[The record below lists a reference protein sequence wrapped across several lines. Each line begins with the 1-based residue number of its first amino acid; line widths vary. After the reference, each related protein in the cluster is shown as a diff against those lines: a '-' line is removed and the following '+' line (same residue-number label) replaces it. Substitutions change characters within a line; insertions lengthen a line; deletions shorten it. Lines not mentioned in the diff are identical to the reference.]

1 MDIMKMAAEMFANGT
16 ASNKLDI
23 NQIQSAL
30 SGLLGSQG
38 GNLDL
43 GKIVASMN
51 QQGGL
56 QSIVASWLGDGDNAP
71 ISPDEV
77 KNVLG
82 SDQISQ
88 FASKLNIDP
97 DTALNGLSQ
106 SLPAMVDKASSGG
119 SLLDSFGGVGGLM
132 NTVGKL
138 FK

>member
-1 MDIMKMAAEMFANGT
+1 MDIMKIAAEMFANGT
-16 ASNKLDI
+16 ANKNLDI

-30 SGLLGSQG
+30 SGLLGGQG

-43 GKIVASMN
+43 GKIVANMS

-56 QSIVASWLGDGDNAP
+56 QSIVNSWLGDGANAP

-82 SDQISQ
+82 SDQVSQ

-119 SLLDSFGGVGGLM
+119 SLLDTFGGVGGLM

>member
-1 MDIMKMAAEMFANGT
+1 MDIMKMAAELFANVT
-16 ASNKLDI
+16 ANKNLDT

-30 SGLLGSQG
+30 SGLLAGQG

-43 GKIVASMN
+43 GKIVASMS

-56 QSIVASWLGDGDNAP
+56 QSIVNSWLGDGANAP
-71 ISPDEV
+71 ISPDDV
-77 KNVLG
+77 NNVLG
-82 SDQISQ
+82 SDQVSQ

-106 SLPAMVDKASSGG
+106 SLPAVVDKASSGG
-119 SLLDSFGGVGGLM
+119 PLLDSFGGMGGLM

>member
-1 MDIMKMAAEMFANGT
+1 MDIMKMAAELFANGT
-16 ASNKLDI
+16 ANKNLDI

-30 SGLLGSQG
+30 SGLLGGQG

-43 GKIVASMN
+43 GKIVASMS

-56 QSIVASWLGDGDNAP
+56 QSIVNSWLGDGSNAP
-71 ISPDEV
+71 ISPDDV

-82 SDQISQ
+82 SDQVSQ

>member
-1 MDIMKMAAEMFANGT
+1 MDIMKMAAEMFASGT
-16 ASNKLDI
+16 ANKNLDTS
-23 NQIQSAL
+23 QIQSAL
-30 SGLLGSQG
+30 SGLLGGQG

-43 GKIVASMN
+43 GKIVASMS

-56 QSIVASWLGDGDNAP
+56 QSIVNSWLGDGANAP

-82 SDQISQ
+82 SDQVSQ

-97 DTALNGLSQ
+97 DTALNGLSR

>member
-16 ASNKLDI
+16 ANKNLDTS
-23 NQIQSAL
+23 QIQSAL
-30 SGLLGSQG
+30 SGLLGGQG

-43 GKIVASMN
+43 GKIVASMS

-56 QSIVASWLGDGDNAP
+56 QSIVNSWLGDGANAP

-82 SDQISQ
+82 SDQVSQ

>member
-1 MDIMKMAAEMFANGT
+1 MDIMKMAAELFANVT
-16 ASNKLDI
+16 ANKNLDT

-30 SGLLGSQG
+30 SGLLGGQG

-43 GKIVASMN
+43 GKIVASMS

-56 QSIVASWLGDGDNAP
+56 QSIVNSWLGDGANAP
-71 ISPDEV
+71 ISPDDV

-82 SDQISQ
+82 SDQVSQ

-106 SLPAMVDKASSGG
+106 SLPAVVDKASSGG
-119 SLLDSFGGVGGLM
+119 SLLDTFGGVGGLM

>member
-1 MDIMKMAAEMFANGT
+1 MDIMKMAAELFANGT
-16 ASNKLDI
+16 ANKNLDI

-30 SGLLGSQG
+30 SGLLGGQG

-43 GKIVASMN
+43 GKIVASMS

-56 QSIVASWLGDGDNAP
+56 QSIVNSWLGDGANAP
-71 ISPDEV
+71 ISPDDV

-82 SDQISQ
+82 SDQVSQ
-88 FASKLNIDP
+88 FASQLNIDP

-106 SLPAMVDKASSGG
+106 SLPAVVDKASSGG
-119 SLLDSFGGVGGLM
+119 SLLDTFGGVGGLM

>member
-16 ASNKLDI
+16 GNKNLDTS
-23 NQIQSAL
+23 QIQSAL
-30 SGLLGSQG
+30 SGLLGGQG

-43 GKIVASMN
+43 GKIVASMS

-56 QSIVASWLGDGDNAP
+56 QSIVNSWLGDGANAP

-82 SDQISQ
+82 SDQVSQ

-119 SLLDSFGGVGGLM
+119 SLLDAFGGVGGLM
-132 NTVGKL
+132 KTVGKL